1 MSKSK
6 LFLILASAL
15 LISCANPNPNDP
27 NNGNDTGTG
36 GGLTSNPSWFL
47 TAEQQ
52 AQDYFIT
59 KTIWSK
65 DAANKYRIPA
75 IIAADNGD
83 IIAFAD
89 NRYKHGG
96 DIGNTGQ
103 NSIDIVYKISKD
115 GGNNWSEE
123 ATLLPLSKPGV
134 NEDNK
139 GDPVV
144 FKTLDGEIVVLA
156 VAGGAWFSA
165 PGVPSVIVMTKST
178 DNGKT
183 WSGWK
188 KVGEES
194 LWKAGPFADGTLQRK
209 AFTASG
215 KGLTLKS
222 GRLMAAMLVGF
233 KSGGQGIVSIYSDD
247 KGETWQPGGLVESS
261 GRNGTLNEPK
271 VIAELNDGTIVMSV
285 RNAAGNGNSTA
296 KRLYA
301 YSKDGGMNWQ
311 DATGKSKTLS
321 GWDNMH
327 DADVNAEG
335 VVWTRAGVQDKNRI
349 IHILADGPKRRVGLG
364 LYLSTDEAKTFNQIK
379 KLRQD
384 TQEAVYSCINVLP
397 DGTIITL
404 SEEDQKDGGYDLVF
418 RRYNMKYLTGEIYN
432 AEWYKDWYKTAK
444 NR

>member
-1 MSKSK
+1 MSKLK
-6 LFLILASAL
+6 LFLILASAF
-15 LISCANPNPNDP
+15 LISCTNPNDP
-27 NNGNDTGTG
+27 GNGNDTGTGG

-52 AQDYFIT
+52 KRDYFEI

-65 DAANKYRIPA
+65 DAENKYRIPA
-75 IIAADNGD
+75 IICADNGD

-103 NSIDIVYKISKD
+103 NSIDIVYKISRD
-115 GGNNWSEE
+115 GGDTWSEE
-123 ATLLPLSKPGV
+123 AALLPLSQPGV
-134 NEDNK
+134 NENNK

-165 PGVPSVIVMTKST
+165 PRVPSVIVMTKST

-209 AFTASG
+209 AFAASG
-215 KGLTLKS
+215 RGLTLKN
-222 GRLMAAMLVGF
+222 GRLMAAMLVGY
-233 KSGGQGIVSIYSDD
+233 SPSGQGIVSIYSDD
-247 KGETWQPGGLVESS
+247 KGETWKPGGLVESS
-261 GRNGTLNEPK
+261 GGNGSLNEPK
-271 VIAELNDGTIVMSV
+271 VIAELSDGTIVMSV
-285 RNAAGNGNSTA
+285 RNASGNGDPTA

-301 YSKDGGMNWQ
+301 YSKDKGMSWV
-311 DATGKSKTLS
+311 DASGAPKKLS
-321 GWDNMH
+321 GWANMH

-335 VVWTRAGVQDKNRI
+335 VVWTRAGKQDKNRI

-364 LYLSTDEAKTFNQIK
+364 LYLSTDEAKTFRQIK

-384 TQEAVYSCINVLP
+384 TESAVYSSIDVLP

-404 SEEDQKDGGYDLVF
+404 SEEDSKNGGFDLVF
-418 RRYNMKYLTGEIYN
+418 RRYNMKYLLNEIYN

-444 NR
+444 K